1 MIERNKV
8 LWTTFSIGIRE
19 QEYCNP
25 DLLTKIICAYEIDDN
40 GNLWA
45 GFSFCSPRD
54 FWNGR
59 YNRTKGKQLAS
70 DRLEVSKIA
79 QSYITMSMSGLLSP
93 VIQERDIYPLL
104 KRIMLIEAKLMGIFW
119 MYDVRMSDI
128 Y

>member
-25 DLLTKIICAYEIDDN
+25 DLLTKIICAYEIDDG

-54 FWNGR
+54 FYVGK
-59 YNRTKGKQLAS
+59 YNRAKGKQLAS
-70 DRLEVSKIA
+70 DRLEVNKTINPYA
-79 QSYITMSMSGLLSP
+79 TIHMSGLMAES
-93 VIQERDIYPLL
+93 IQERDIYPLL
-104 KRIMLIEAKLMGIFW
+104 KRMMLIEAKLMGIFW